1 MEPLLLQEQGGSP
14 FSAAAGPGDKV
25 SPSPCSELLDESQ
38 SDLVILHFYDV
49 YEVESRQE
57 EPVGGAARFAAAIK
71 KFSSLDSLT
80 IFSGDCLNPSAL
92 SSITKGKH
100 MIPILNAVGV
110 HFAVFGNHEFDFGV
124 DVLEDYIQQ
133 MKFPWLLSNVYDRV
147 TSKPLGHGSVK
158 KVVKWNNTKIGLM
171 GLVEEDWLDTLPT
184 INKSNLNYIDYVK
197 VGNKISS
204 EFKAEGAGLIIAMTH
219 MQWINDIRLAQNTQG
234 IDLVLEGHDHDYG
247 IKKVNVTWIVK
258 SGSDFRNF
266 SKINIRKFGAS
277 FQYTFQRI
285 DILRN
290 LEEDSFIKSV
300 VDDYTQN
307 LQVGTTSLNILM
319 TESIFRFSM
328 LGKVSI
334 SDNERQPPLL
344 EEVLCP
350 IDTELDGRVSTVRR
364 SESNLGN
371 LITNAML
378 EATHADV
385 ALLNSGTLR
394 SNHIHPAGDF
404 TMHDLLTILS
414 IVDPLLVVRITGGQ
428 LLEALENGV
437 YRYPALDGRFPQV
450 AGMEF
455 GFDPNAEPR
464 HRIIRDS
471 VKIQGQYLKKN
482 KVYQL
487 AIKEYLAYGKDGYV
501 MFQNCPRMYDT
512 ETAQIFSTVVV
523 NHFESIKI
531 VHDIKKCISG
541 HRMSLITKSKSASL
555 TAFSDLPKNNLFIR

>member
-1 MEPLLLQEQGGSP
+1 MEPLSPQEQGGSP
-14 FSAAAGPGDKV
+14 FSAAAGPGDKD

-38 SDLVILHFYDV
+38 SDLVILHFNDV

-71 KFSSLDSLT
+71 KFSSLNPLI
-80 IFSGDCLNPSAL
+80 IFSGDCLNPSTL

-133 MKFPWLLSNVYDRV
+133 MKFPWFLSNVYDRF

-158 KVVKWNNTKIGLM
+158 KVVKWNNMKIGLM

-197 VGNKISS
+197 AANKISA
-204 EFKAEGAGLIIAMTH
+204 ELKAEGAGLIIAMTH
-219 MQWINDIRLAQNTQG
+219 MKWINDIRLAQNTRG
-234 IDLVLEGHDHDYG
+234 IDLVLGGHDHDYG
-247 IKKVNVTWIVK
+247 IKKVNGTWIVK

-266 SKINIRKFGAS
+266 SKINIRTFRAS
-277 FQYTFQRI
+277 LQYTFQRI

-307 LQVGTTSLNILM
+307 LQ
-319 TESIFRFSM
+319 
-328 LGKVSI
+328 
-334 SDNERQPPLL
+334 PLL

-385 ALLNSGTLR
+385 ALLNSGCPFKK
-394 SNHIHPAGDF
+394 H
-404 TMHDLLTILS
+404 LL
-414 IVDPLLVVRITGGQ
+414 
-428 LLEALENGV
+428 
-437 YRYPALDGRFPQV
+437 
-450 AGMEF
+450 
-455 GFDPNAEPR
+455 
-464 HRIIRDS
+464 
-471 VKIQGQYLKKN
+471 
-482 KVYQL
+482 
-487 AIKEYLAYGKDGYV
+487 
-501 MFQNCPRMYDT
+501 
-512 ETAQIFSTVVV
+512 
-523 NHFESIKI
+523 
-531 VHDIKKCISG
+531 
-541 HRMSLITKSKSASL
+541 
-555 TAFSDLPKNNLFIR
+555 